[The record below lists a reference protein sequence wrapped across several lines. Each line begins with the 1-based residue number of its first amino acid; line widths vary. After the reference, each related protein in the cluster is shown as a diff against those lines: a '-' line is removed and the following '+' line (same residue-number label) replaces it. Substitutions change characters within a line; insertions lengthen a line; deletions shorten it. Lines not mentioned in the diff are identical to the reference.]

1 MAHELQYNNYDSENN
16 MKDKQSFIMKIFRNP
31 IFLLTSV
38 FEHNFDSWSH
48 CIFWYCMKDGFSSR
62 SEHSNEYFC
71 MQTEFD
77 SVENLSVNPHGT
89 NN

>member
-38 FEHNFDSWSH
+38 FEHNFDS
-48 CIFWYCMKDGFSSR
+48 
-62 SEHSNEYFC
+62 
-71 MQTEFD
+71 
-77 SVENLSVNPHGT
+77 
-89 NN
+89 